1 MNFITSSKK
10 SKCACCQS
18 RKTNEYY
25 DFDYCNIH
33 IQIPLCEKC
42 QKSATFNLWMQ
53 LKPLCT
59 AISRAV
65 TMSHFVGSDE
75 RRIRE
80 LQKEIRSLKGG
91 AERCMDVNPIG
102 E

>member
-1 MNFITSSKK
+1 MLFVTSSKK
-10 SKCACCQS
+10 RKCACCQS
-18 RKTNEYY
+18 RKTNENYGL
-25 DFDYCNIH
+25 DYCNIH

-65 TMSHFVGSDE
+65 TMSCVVGSDE
-75 RRIRE
+75 RIIRE
-80 LQKEIRSLKGG
+80 LQREIRALKGG
-91 AERCMDVNPIG
+91 E